1 MQAERLRERRQA
13 PIQYSQGTAMANDIK
28 AARYLECSALTQ
40 VGLKNVFDEAIR
52 TVRECQWCGVQAEP
66 KFPPN
71 ALSQPRSPQRKG
83 QEVKWLRPHVNVHT
97 HDYDLINNQS
107 TLTTPLAPT

>member
-52 TVRECQWCGVQAEP
+52 TVRECQWCGVQAEQSFLLTP
-66 KFPPN
+66 
-71 ALSQPRSPQRKG
+71 S
-83 QEVKWLRPHVNVHT
+83 VNPGRRNGKAKKSSGCV
-97 HDYDLINNQS
+97 LM
-107 TLTTPLAPT
+107 